1 MWVGTV
7 AVVGLLGG
15 LVLAG
20 SLKSGASIASAD
32 SAVKKVKCDEGQTL
46 TEALQKAK
54 PGDTLQVTGTC
65 HERVT
70 ITTDRLTLDGD
81 GSAVLDGGGGSPTS
95 SFEAVVTID
104 GTQGVTLMGFTIQ
117 NSPSQGILGVGGAAL
132 VVQDTTLQNNG
143 AAGLVLYN
151 NSSAELT
158 DVEVK
163 GSGSIGLV
171 VQNTSTAVLK
181 GTIRSTGS
189 GANGIA
195 VQSGSTLE
203 IRGASVHASD
213 NGGNGLDIVD
223 SQAIMFGFPESQ
235 GSSLTVHNN
244 GGDGIFVGTGSLS
257 FFGGVGFATISASN
271 NRGSNNNGSGIAIGL
286 GGAVVSPSAAAKFI
300 IEHNPT
306 GLSVSEGG
314 SAFIIGGVT
323 VQNNQTG
330 LLADGAGTLT
340 IGSHPMNPSSIED
353 NDGKDVELSF
363 GTRVTF
369 GGVAIGTITC
379 DTTVLSRGTTGCP

>member
-1 MWVGTV
+1 MTFARMWVGAV
-7 AVVGLLGG
+7 AVVGLLGVLG
-15 LVLAG
+15 LSGILEREMGAAG
-20 SLKSGASIASAD
+20 AD
-32 SAVKKVKCDEGQTL
+32 SAVKKVKCDKGQTL
-46 TEALQKAK
+46 TEALRKAK

-65 HERVT
+65 HEQVT
-70 ITTDRLTLDGD
+70 ITTDGLTLDGG

-104 GTQGVTLMGFTIQ
+104 GAQRVTLMGFTIQ
-117 NSPSQGILGVGGAAL
+117 NSPGQGILGVGGAAF
-132 VVQDTTLQNNG
+132 VVKDTTLQNNG
-143 AAGLVLYN
+143 AAGLILYN

-181 GTIRSTGS
+181 GTIRSTGSGASSTGS

-244 GGDGIFVGTGSLS
+244 GGDGIFVGDRKLE
-257 FFGGVGFATISASN
+257 FFWRASAFATISASN
-271 NRGSNNNGSGIAIGL
+271 NSGSGIAIGL
-286 GGAVVSPSAAAKFI
+286 GGAVVSPSAAAKFM
-300 IEHNPT
+300 IEHNQRR
-306 GLSVSEGG
+306 GLDVSEGG
-314 SAFIIGGVT
+314 SALIIGGLT
-323 VQNNQTG
+323 VQNNPTG
-330 LLADGAGTLT
+330 LRADGAGTLT
-340 IGSHPMNPSSIED
+340 
-353 NDGKDVELSF
+353 LARF
-363 GTRVTF
+363 
-369 GGVAIGTITC
+369 
-379 DTTVLSRGTTGCP
+379 